1 MKNIVI
7 IGGGTGTFTL
17 LSGLRKFPTNNS
29 VIVSTADDGGST
41 GRLVKEFGVVPPGD
55 IRQCLVGLSYTD
67 QTLCDLFSYRF
78 ETGSLKGH
86 ALGNIIIAALEKITG
101 NVENAIVEAGKLL
114 NVRGSVVPVTLFP
127 TKLSAVLKNGKKI
140 IGEHNLDERH
150 QQGQVPIR
158 KLSLTPSSPANPQA
172 TKLIREA
179 DTIVLGPGD
188 LFTST
193 LPNLLV
199 KGVASALKKS
209 KAKKILVT
217 NIMTKFGQTD
227 GFTAGEFVKVV
238 EQYLGKGVLDTV
250 IVNTKEPSKDWVS
263 RYRKEKSEF
272 VKPDIGEITKRGVK
286 VAANHFLSDKVFKK
300 SPADELKRSHLRHD
314 SEKLARVIYEN
325 I

>member
-41 GRLVKEFGVVPPGD
+41 GCLLKELGVVPPGY

-67 QTLCDLFSYRF
+67 ETLRDLFSYRF

-86 ALGNIIIAALEKITG
+86 ALGNIIISALEKITG
-101 NVENAIVEAGKLL
+101 SVESAIAEAGKLL
-114 NVRGSVVPVTLFP
+114 NVRGSVVPVTLFA
-127 TKLSAVLKNGKKI
+127 TKLSAMLKNGKKI
-140 IGEHNLDERH
+140 VGEHNLDERH
-150 QQGQVPIR
+150 QQGQVPIS
-158 KLSLTPSSPANPQA
+158 KLFLTPNLPANPDA
-172 TKLIREA
+172 IKLIREA
-179 DTIVLGPGD
+179 DVIVLGPGD

-199 KGVASALKKS
+199 KGVSSALKKS

-227 GFTAGEFVKVV
+227 GFTASEFVKVV
-238 EQYLGKGVLDTV
+238 EQYLGKGVLDIV
-250 IVNTKEPSKDWVS
+250 IVNTKEPAKDWVT

-272 VKPDIGEITKRGVK
+272 VGSNIEDI
-286 VAANHFLSDKVFKK
+286 
-300 SPADELKRSHLRHD
+300 
-314 SEKLARVIYEN
+314 
-325 I
+325 